1 MSEAP
6 VLAVDT
12 RWSDGHIKA
21 DQQFRRR
28 QPDEI
33 PDAVVA
39 DSQTAILQEA
49 LRVGRGQTMMT
60 GTRAHVVALTQ
71 SRQELFEALRIAV
84 AMVDACVHEIETA
97 YGTSQAT
104 KTKLAGLQ
112 LVLAEQ
118 GAM

>member
-1 MSEAP
+1 
-6 VLAVDT
+6 
-12 RWSDGHIKA
+12 
-21 DQQFRRR
+21 
-28 QPDEI
+28 
-33 PDAVVA
+33 
-39 DSQTAILQEA
+39 
-49 LRVGRGQTMMT
+49 
-60 GTRAHVVALTQ
+60 
-71 SRQELFEALRIAV
+71 LFEALRIAV